1 MSSYYDNFMRKY
13 AVVWNENG
21 NVIGWYDARSKNEAI
36 NMAKTE
42 LAQTTIDGE
51 NK

>member
-1 MSSYYDNFMRKY
+1 MSSYYDVNMGKY

-21 NVIGWYDARSKNEAI
+21 NVIGWYNARSKNEAI
-36 NMAKTE
+36 NMARAE
-42 LAQTTIDGE
+42 LAQNSIDGE